1 MRKVIYGANKFDIE
15 DNSLSAKEIQ
25 VSMSELFP
33 ELKNATFTEDA
44 AGNITFTVKAGT
56 KGMAEG
62 PSRKV
67 IYGSNKFDI
76 EDASL
81 SAAQI
86 QASMSELF
94 PELKNASYVEDKEN
108 NTITFT
114 VKAGTK
120 GMARKVIYGSNKF
133 DIEDDS
139 LTAKEI
145 QASMS
150 ELFPELKNATFV
162 EGDGQIVFTVKAGT
176 KGMANGPS
184 RKVIYGSNKF
194 DIEDASLSASQIQA
208 SMSELFPE
216 LKNAS
221 FVEDKENNTITFTVK
236 AGTKGMAR
244 KVIYGSNK
252 FDIEDDSLS
261 AKEIQVSMSELFPE
275 LKNATFSEA
284 DGQIIFTV
292 KAGTKGMARKV
303 IYGSNKFDIEDDSL
317 SAKEIQ
323 ASMSELFP
331 ELKNATFEEH
341 NGQIVFTVKAGTKG
355 ARFDKLVLILG

>member
-1 MRKVIYGANKFDIE
+1 MFRTSSCEGMNTIGWLNTQGDKVIGFSEFQYKIYLIRRRLNMARKVIYGSNKFDIE
-15 DNSLSAKEIQ
+15 DASLSAKDIQ
-25 VSMSELFP
+25 ASMSELFP
-33 ELKNATFTEDA
+33 ELKNATYTEDA

-56 KGMAEG
+56 KGMASG

-81 SAAQI
+81 SAKDI

-94 PELKNASYVEDKEN
+94 PELKNATYVEDTVN

-133 DIEDDS
+133 DIEDDA

-145 QASMS
+145 QDSMS
-150 ELFPELKNATFV
+150 ELFPELKNATFT
-162 EGDGQIVFTVKAGT
+162 E
-176 KGMANGPS
+176 S
-184 RKVIYGSNKF
+184 
-194 DIEDASLSASQIQA
+194 
-208 SMSELFPE
+208 
-216 LKNAS
+216 
-221 FVEDKENNTITFTVK
+221 
-236 AGTKGMAR
+236 
-244 KVIYGSNK
+244 
-252 FDIEDDSLS
+252 
-261 AKEIQVSMSELFPE
+261 
-275 LKNATFSEA
+275 

-303 IYGSNKFDIEDDSL
+303 IYGSNKFDIEDDAL
-317 SAKEIQ
+317 SAKDIQ

-331 ELKNATFEEH
+331 ELKNATFVESD
-341 NGQIVFTVKAGTKG
+341 GQIVFTVKAGTKG
-355 ARFDKLVLILG
+355 MARKVIYGSNKFDIEDDALSAKDIQASMSELFPELKNATFTEANGEIVFTVKAGTKGAITMKLLIKFAGGNK